1 MRPSARVLRFPL
13 GNSERK
19 APNPD
24 FQEAEHTM
32 SVLPTP
38 IAGSVAHKS
47 IFHFEEDYRLLFN
60 TMADFLQAAV
70 ADARK
75 LTRSLYHPLF
85 GVWHHPN
92 KSGRCEICLAG
103 TFIAGT
109 LRFSSCQFIDI
120 TNISG
125 PVSDLLMALD
135 CMRTGDWAVAFY
147 KYYSRNPHPDTE
159 LKLYELPAPR
169 CRCFT
174 NWTGFDIHL
183 TSLDAVIPLLREIEQ
198 QEPLDQVRNSS

>member
-1 MRPSARVLRFPL
+1 MAY
-13 GNSERK
+13 
-19 APNPD
+19 
-24 FQEAEHTM
+24 H
-32 SVLPTP
+32 PTP
-38 IAGSVAHKS
+38 IAGSVAHNS

-60 TMADFLQAAV
+60 TMADFLQATI
-70 ADARK
+70 ADARR

-92 KSGRCEICLAG
+92 KAGRCEICLAG
-103 TFIAGT
+103 AFIAGT
-109 LRFSSCQFIDI
+109 LRFSSFQSIDL

-159 LKLYELPAPR
+159 LKLYELPAPK
-169 CRCFT
+169 CRNFRS
-174 NWTGFDIHL
+174 WAGFDIHL
-183 TSLDAVIPLLREIEQ
+183 ASLDVVIPLLREIEQ
-198 QEPLDQVRNSS
+198 QEPLNQVRNSS